1 MDGGRDEKI
10 LHLGD
15 AFDGAAPIRLQIDQ
29 REKIPCPIPAPNPD
43 AKLGTYYRVSLEGGA
58 QEVGFSVLD
67 PREFTTH
74 VFDERRAARVDKNF
88 EAHRIEW
95 DDGDGFLAAYAMS
108 VKALPPEFSA

>member
-15 AFDGAAPIRLQIDQ
+15 AFDGAKPIRLFEQ
-29 REKIPCPIPAPNPD
+29 REKAPDPAPT
-43 AKLGTYYRVSLEGGA
+43 KLGTYYRVSLEGGA

-67 PREFTTH
+67 PREFTAH

-108 VKALPPEFSA
+108 VKALPPELSA